1 MAQRKSFA
9 EGVVKAMVSAQ
20 PAESDAIASEPRKPA
35 RALPGYEERHRADA
49 NASRYTKPI
58 NVYLTPAQHLAL
70 TLAAQMLAKEAP
82 KPTQDELVRNSIAQT
97 YSGEYETALR
107 LLEAEE

>member
-9 EGVVKAMVSAQ
+9 EGVVKAMVSIH
-20 PAESDAIASEPRKPA
+20 PSDPRAPEA
-35 RALPGYEERHRADA
+35 VQELPGYGERHRAAAD
-49 NASRYTKPI
+49 ASRYTKPI

-70 TLAAQMLAKEAP
+70 TLAAQMMAKGAP
-82 KPTQDELVRNSIAQT
+82 KPTQDELVRHSIAQAFAD
-97 YSGEYETALR
+97 EYAMALR